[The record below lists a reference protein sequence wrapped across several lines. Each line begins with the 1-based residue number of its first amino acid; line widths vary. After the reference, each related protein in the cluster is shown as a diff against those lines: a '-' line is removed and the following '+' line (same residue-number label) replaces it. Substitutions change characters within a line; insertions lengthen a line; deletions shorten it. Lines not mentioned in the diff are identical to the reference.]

1 MRAGLDR
8 YLRSKNYPASLLKDE
23 KFNESNVILEGKAR
37 ALRDIGIGYR
47 PNRSRPL
54 TQQEEETLWNCGQ
67 LGISTPMAIINTLWF
82 LLTQHF
88 GLRGRQE
95 HHTMNIEDFTIML
108 DDNGHQY
115 VTFSEK
121 RTKTGNAGLNP
132 ENRKHSL
139 KMFATGTARCP
150 VKILNVCKSK
160 RPSHLR
166 EGRPFYLQPLVRLQ
180 CDIWFSVTR
189 MGENTIGELMKE
201 MKNNSPLRLI
211 CPDKKLT
218 NHSARKTLVKK
229 FQKNGVQSTEII
241 SITGHSTT
249 KGLQPYDEGDETQQ
263 RILSN
268 IIDGSSPLKPCNRL
282 LESNTAAVSHVRPI
296 TPSTLPSVPSTVV
309 SKSAVVPVST
319 QGKIIKLH

>member
-1 MRAGLDR
+1 MGN
-8 YLRSKNYPASLLKDE
+8 S
-23 KFNESNVILEGKAR
+23 
-37 ALRDIGIGYR
+37 

-54 TQQEEETLWNCGQ
+54 TQKQEEETLWNCGQ

-88 GLRGRQE
+88 GLRGRQV

-121 RTKTGNAGLNP
+121 RTKTRNAGLNP
-132 ENRKHSL
+132 ENRKHSP

-166 EGRPFYLQPLVRLQ
+166 EGGPFCLQPLVRLQ
-180 CDIWFSVTR
+180 CDIRFSVTR
-189 MGENTIGELMKE
+189 MGENTIGDLMKE
-201 MKNNSPLRLI
+201 MKNNSPLRLFY
-211 CPDKKLT
+211 PDKKLT
-218 NHSARKTLVKK
+218 NHSARKMLVKK
-229 FQKNGVQSTEII
+229 LQKNGVQSTEII

-249 KGLQPYDEGDETQQ
+249 KGLQSLD
-263 RILSN
+263 
-268 IIDGSSPLKPCNRL
+268 
-282 LESNTAAVSHVRPI
+282 ESNVILEGRP
-296 TPSTLPSVPSTVV
+296 
-309 SKSAVVPVST
+309 
-319 QGKIIKLH
+319 KLCVILAWEIAQTGLGP